1 MDEGLHR
8 TARDPAREIP
18 ALLRHSKCHPPC
30 EEYRLSFEDET
41 HLEEIPLAL
50 RAGSTW
56 GLYLG
61 KGPYEQQ
68 RIRCANEGATSREAE
83 HVPTKSQTRE
93 VPPSRSELASTENQ
107 FPKNCQINNCLIID
121 SVISRIGRSRLRAIF
136 VNSLNVPS
144 VGYICK

>member
-1 MDEGLHR
+1 MCDPRHEERGLPFPDQ
-8 TARDPAREIP
+8 A
-18 ALLRHSKCHPPC
+18 
-30 EEYRLSFEDET
+30 

-68 RIRCANEGATSREAE
+68 RIRCGNEGATNREAE
-83 HVPTKSQTRE
+83 HVSTKSRTRE

-121 SVISRIGRSRLRAIF
+121 SVISRISRGKF
-136 VNSLNVPS
+136 G
-144 VGYICK
+144 GYNCKYPECGLSGA